1 MPLTEVGMFTIDKAN
16 PIGLKRA
23 QPTTPAEC
31 LAEVEAAFVNPKVR
45 GDTKAR
51 HLGRPH
57 DALSATLITTAP
69 TTKGRLTLELGSALR
84 AKAGAALTPTFS
96 AEGMLSRTAASVK

>member
-23 QPTTPAEC
+23 QPTPPAEC
-31 LAEVEAAFVNPKVR
+31 LAEVAAACGNPSV
-45 GDTKAR
+45 R